1 MWKGAISFGLVTIPV
16 SLGVAVRQK
25 DVSFHQVHD
34 KDGGR
39 IRQKRV
45 CEIDGKE
52 VPYEHIAKGYE
63 ISKGKVVIVAKD
75 ELKALAPVSDK
86 TISIEAFVDPVE
98 VDPVYF
104 ERTYY
109 VQPDAKSGA
118 GAKAYNLFANALEK
132 LGRAAV
138 ARIVIS
144 TKQHM
149 CLLRA
154 KDGLLLL
161 TTMVYGDEVVKAP
174 KVPSASVSSKELEL
188 ARALVHSMEGKFT
201 PDEYR
206 DEHRKQVEKLLEQ
219 KAKGKEI
226 AMPEAE
232 PEVAPVGNLLEALQA
247 SLSGGKPA
255 AANDNAE
262 KSEAKGAAKPRR
274 AARARKPARRRK
286 SA

>member
-25 DVSFHQVHD
+25 DVHFHQVHD

-45 CEIDGKE
+45 CEVDGKE

-63 ISKGKVVIVAKD
+63 VTKGKVVVLSRD
-75 ELKALAPVSDK
+75 ELKALDPVSDK
-86 TISIEAFVDPVE
+86 AISIESFVDAGE
-98 VDPVYF
+98 IDPIYF

-109 VQPDAKSGA
+109 VQPDAKVGA
-118 GAKAYNLFANALEK
+118 GAKAYTLFATALEK
-132 LGRAAV
+132 LGRVAI
-138 ARIVIS
+138 ARIVVS

-149 CLLRA
+149 CMLRA
-154 KDGLLLL
+154 KDGQLLL

-174 KVPSASVSSKELEL
+174 SAPHAPTSAKELEL
-188 ARALVHSMEGKFT
+188 ARALMHSMEGKFT
-201 PDEYR
+201 PDEYE
-206 DEHRKQVEKLLEQ
+206 DDHRKQVVKLLEQ

-226 AMPEAE
+226 ATPQPEK
-232 PEVAPVGNLLEALQA
+232 EVAPVGNLLEALQA
-247 SLSGGKPA
+247 SLASGGKPA
-255 AANDNAE
+255 ANDNVARE
-262 KSEAKGAAKPRR
+262 KKKPHRAARR
-274 AARARKPARRRK
+274 AAKKPARRRR